1 MAAKFVIGRRKPET
15 ESEQVPN
22 TDSASA
28 SYDTTR
34 KDAKHRRSYSTR
46 MALTTAATSFFTV
59 VILIAVLFLVW
70 EGEFQKYSRT
80 NLQRVADTAAASI
93 SEAYQ
98 QDNAWTDE
106 VLAHASTVI
115 ALSSDVG
122 VQIILPDDTI
132 IFDAS
137 VTTIE
142 SSGSRNTK
150 SNVKFTPEEA
160 EDIVVSDVLD
170 ATGTRV
176 GYVRV
181 WAFGSNPL
189 MTRSEAQFRQ
199 NTYSAILMAAVLAV
213 VAASIVGT
221 VMARGLAKPVNRITE
236 TARSVRSGDLT
247 ARTGIN
253 GDDEIGKLGETFDS
267 MATKLEKDLQHERR
281 LTSDVAHELRTPLMA
296 MQATVEAMQ
305 DGVLPCDVEHLGTV
319 ADEVRR
325 LSRLVDAMLQL
336 SRIENGTTPFNPQRT
351 EMVGLIKSIYESQHQ
366 LFHEMGLRLRLR
378 VDVPREEAYAEVDRD
393 MIRQAIV
400 NLLSNGLRYTEPG
413 GYVIMG
419 IAQDRSD
426 VLISVKDTGMGI
438 APEDLSRVFNRFW
451 RAEASR
457 ERVAGGLG
465 VGLSMVNEIVDRHHG
480 FITVESE
487 LGKGTE
493 FIIHLKRV
501 RFNLGSGE

>member
-1 MAAKFVIGRRKPET
+1 MGAKIVIGKRKPDD
-15 ESEQVPN
+15 QN
-22 TDSASA
+22 TGQDEARA

-34 KDAKHRRSYSTR
+34 KDVKRRRSYSTR
-46 MALTTAATSFFTV
+46 MAFTMALTSLLTV
-59 VILIAVLFLVW
+59 FILIVVLFIVW

-80 NLQRVADTAAASI
+80 NLQRLADNTAASI

-98 QDNAWTDE
+98 SEGSWTED
-106 VLAHASTVI
+106 VLSHATTAF

-122 VQIILPDDTI
+122 VQVILPDNTI
-132 IFDAS
+132 IYDAS
-137 VTTIE
+137 VTAIE
-142 SSGSRNTK
+142 TAISSRGRSHI
-150 SNVKFTPEEA
+150 VFTADNA
-160 EDIVVSDVLD
+160 EDIVVSDVVD
-170 ATGTRV
+170 ESGAQV

-181 WAFGSNPL
+181 WALGSNPL

-199 NTYSAILMAAVLAV
+199 NTYSAIGIAAIVAV
-213 VAASIVGT
+213 IAATIVGS
-221 VMARGLAKPVNRITE
+221 VMARGLAKPVNRITY
-236 TARSVRSGDLT
+236 TARQVRAGDLT
-247 ARTGIN
+247 ARTGIS

-267 MATKLEKDLQHERR
+267 MATKIEKDLQHERR

-305 DGVLPCDVEHLGTV
+305 DGVLPCDAEHLGTV

-336 SRIENGTTPFNPQRT
+336 ARIENGTTPFKPQRT
-351 EMVGLIKSIYESQHQ
+351 EMVGLVTNIYESQHQ
-366 LFHEMGLRLRLR
+366 LFHEMGLRLRLN
-378 VDVPREEAYAEVDRD
+378 VDLPRDEVYADVDRD
-393 MIRQAIV
+393 MIRQATV
-400 NLLSNGLRYTEPG
+400 NLLSNALRYTEPG
-413 GYVIMG
+413 GYVILG
-419 IAQDRSD
+419 LSQDRSD

-465 VGLSMVNEIVDRHHG
+465 VGLSMVNEIVDHHHG
-480 FITVESE
+480 FISVESE

-493 FIIHLKRV
+493 FVIHLTRA
-501 RFNLGSGE
+501 RFNLGPSE